1 MQQQSIIALIVV
13 IPMTMM
19 VVWFSK
25 TVAQGSMSFSFKPLG
40 LHFEV
45 KKGS

>member
-1 MQQQSIIALIVV
+1 MQEQSIMALIVV
-13 IPMTMM
+13 VSITMM
-19 VVWFSK
+19 FVCFST
-25 TVAQGSMSFSFKPLG
+25 TVAQGSMSFSCKPLG